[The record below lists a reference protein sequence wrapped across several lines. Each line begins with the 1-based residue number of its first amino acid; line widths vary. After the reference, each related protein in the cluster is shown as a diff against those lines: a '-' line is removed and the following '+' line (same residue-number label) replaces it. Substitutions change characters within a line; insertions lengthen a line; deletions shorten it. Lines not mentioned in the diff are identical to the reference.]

1 MDFFTVMDVEVS
13 NYDKND
19 RWEFVRRDSI
29 GNTKVIKSIWVFKNK
44 KNTDGSINKYKVRI
58 CAHGGMQRCGEGF

>member
-29 GNTKVIKSIWVFKNK
+29 GNAKVIKSICAFKRK
-44 KNTDGSINKYKVRI
+44 KNTDSSIKRYKARI
-58 CAHGGMQRCGEGF
+58 CVHGGMQR